1 MFDLQRKRNSV
12 RKITQILFFISII
25 FSFSNCIEETAV
37 IIKEP
42 SFFDLKDYFKT
53 EIEVLSGKKQVR
65 KRTFIDGKEIE
76 KVLDSIDFSL
86 ELKAFEESDI
96 NKIAWVDKYLVDSL
110 YDEKGMLNKITYTA
124 TDVELRTQQL
134 LISYNQ
140 NQLDTIDVFN
150 KSTSSVASLKQHL
163 RYIPSF
169 GYSIESTQK
178 TTLFEEHVLAVDVQF
193 LN

>member
-12 RKITQILFFISII
+12 RKISQILFFISII

-37 IIKEP
+37 IIKKP

-53 EIEVLSGKKQVR
+53 ELEVLSGKEKV
-65 KRTFIDGKEIE
+65 KKSTFIDGKVIE

-86 ELKAFEESDI
+86 EMKAFEESDI
-96 NKIAWVDKYLVDSL
+96 NKIAWVEKYQVDSL
-110 YDEKGMLNKITYTA
+110 YDEKGMLIKITYTA
-124 TDVELRTQQL
+124 SDDALRTQQL

-140 NQLDTIDVFN
+140 NKVDTIDIFN
-150 KSTSSVASLKQHL
+150 NSTISMASLKQHL
-163 RYIPSF
+163 RYIPFF

-178 TTLFEEHVLAVDVQF
+178 TTFFEEHVLAVDVQF
-193 LN
+193 LK